1 MMERERGFDFKIGS
15 CYRGSVRWVGAERSR
30 REKRDGNREFG
41 SQEESEVE

>member
-1 MMERERGFDFKIGS
+1 MMEREGGFDFEVGS

-30 REKRDGNREFG
+30 REEWDGNREFG